1 MSQTTSARTV
11 DGSQT
16 ALAQHEIEAFGESLQ
31 GELLQPG
38 APGYDDARQVWNG
51 MIDRRPAL
59 IARCTN
65 AGDVIAAVNFGREQG
80 LLISVRGGGH
90 NVAGTAVCDDGL
102 MIDLAP
108 MKRIEVDPDARTV
121 RAQPGVLWSEL
132 DAATQAYGL
141 ATPGGIVGSTGIAG
155 FTLGGGIGWLSFKHG
170 YACDNLI
177 AADVVTAAGQLLRA
191 SDEENADL
199 FWAIRG
205 GGGNFGIVT
214 SFEYRLHPLA
224 EVLAGPVF
232 YPASE
237 AESVMRFY
245 REFTADLP
253 DELAI
258 EAGFMT
264 NPDGACLAALFVCY
278 SGDPDEGERIIEPLR
293 SFGVPVADMIG
304 RMPYTQLQ
312 SMFDDF
318 FPDDRQNYW
327 KSSLIDALS
336 DDVLD
341 AIIASGRAMTSP
353 YSMVFLQ
360 NPHGACHRV
369 PRDAM
374 AYYQRSAPYNMLIL
388 ANWVDPTE
396 SDEHI
401 GWARDLFRA
410 VQRPDSD
417 QVFLNFLSGDEEV
430 GRVRSAYGENYDRL
444 VEIKTKYDP
453 ANLFRMNQNIR
464 PMA

>member
-1 MSQTTSARTV
+1 MSQTTRARTV
-11 DGSQT
+11 DGSLA
-16 ALAQHEIEAFGESLQ
+16 ALAPQAIEAFAQSLQ

-38 APGYDDARQVWNG
+38 DAGYDAARQVWNG

-59 IARCTN
+59 IARCMN
-65 AGDVIAAVNFGREQG
+65 VGDVVAAVNFGREQG
-80 LLISVRGGGH
+80 LMISVRGGGH

-102 MIDLAP
+102 MVDLAP
-108 MKRIEVDPDARTV
+108 MKNIEVDPDTRTAR
-121 RAQPGVLWSEL
+121 AEPGVLWSEM
-132 DAATQAYGL
+132 DAATRAHGL

-177 AADVVTAAGQLLRA
+177 AADVVTADGRLLRA
-191 SDEENADL
+191 SADENADL

-214 SFEYRLHPLA
+214 SFEYQLHPIT

-232 YPASE
+232 YPASG
-237 AESVMRFY
+237 AEEVLRFY

-264 NPDGACLAALFVCY
+264 NPDGDCLAALFVCY
-278 SGDPDEGERIIEPLR
+278 AGDLEEGERIIEPLR
-293 SFGVPVADMIG
+293 SFGAPLADMIG

-318 FPDDRQNYW
+318 FPDGRQNYW
-327 KSSLIDALS
+327 KSSLIDELS
-336 DDVLD
+336 DGVLD
-341 AIIASGRAMTSP
+341 AIIESGRAMTSP

-360 NPHGACHRV
+360 NPHGACQRV
-369 PRDAM
+369 PGDAM
-374 AYYQRSAPYNMLIL
+374 AYYQRNAPYNMLIL
-388 ANWVDPTE
+388 ANWIDPAD
-396 SDEHI
+396 SDRHI
-401 GWARDLFRA
+401 GWARNLFRA
-410 VQRPDSD
+410 VQSPDTD
-417 QVFLNFLSGDEEV
+417 RVFLNFLSGDEEV

-444 VEIKTKYDP
+444 VEIKTMYDP
-453 ANLFRMNQNIR
+453 DNLFRMNQNIR